1 MIVEQ
6 QIKTSCVSADII
18 NGHQETP
25 QTMNSLKNKIRDI
38 ADFPEPGIVF
48 KDITPLVQDPA
59 TLRECIDALISPFL
73 HSRVNAVA
81 GMEARGFIFG
91 SLAAWELGV
100 GFIPLRK
107 PGKLPYDV
115 QKVDYALEYGHAS
128 LEAHIDAIE
137 PGDKILLIDDV
148 LATGGTAKA
157 SCELVEKLGGQVV
170 ACAFVMELGFLDGRK
185 KLQDYP
191 LHSLITY

>member
-1 MIVEQ
+1 M
-6 QIKTSCVSADII
+6 D
-18 NGHQETP
+18 
-25 QTMNSLKNKIRDI
+25 SLKNKIRDI

-59 TLRECIDALISPFL
+59 TLKTCIEALISPYK
-73 HSRVNAVA
+73 NTPITAVA

-115 QKVDYALEYGHAS
+115 QKVDYALEYGEAS
-128 LEAHIDAIE
+128 LEAHIDAIR
-137 PGDKILLIDDV
+137 PGDNILLIDDV
-148 LATGGTAKA
+148 LATGGTARA

-170 ACAFVMELGFLDGRK
+170 ACAFVMELDFLHGRER
-185 KLQDYP
+185 LSAYP
-191 LHSLITY
+191 VHTLISY

>member
-1 MIVEQ
+1 M
-6 QIKTSCVSADII
+6 D
-18 NGHQETP
+18 
-25 QTMNSLKNKIRDI
+25 SLKNKIRDI

-59 TLRECIDALISPFL
+59 TLKTCIEALISPYK
-73 HSRVNAVA
+73 NTPITAVA

-115 QKVDYALEYGHAS
+115 QKVDYALEYGEAS
-128 LEAHIDAIE
+128 LEAHIDAIR
-137 PGDKILLIDDV
+137 PGDNILLIDDV
-148 LATGGTAKA
+148 LATGGTARA

-170 ACAFVMELGFLDGRK
+170 ACAFVMELGFLHGRER
-185 KLQDYP
+185 LSAYP
-191 LHSLITY
+191 VHTLISY